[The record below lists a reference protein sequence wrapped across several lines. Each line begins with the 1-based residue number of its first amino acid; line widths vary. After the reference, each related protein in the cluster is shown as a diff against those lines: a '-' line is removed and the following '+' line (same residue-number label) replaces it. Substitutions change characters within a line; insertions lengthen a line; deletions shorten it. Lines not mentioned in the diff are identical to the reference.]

1 METLRQD
8 LRYGLRM
15 LARNP
20 GFTAVA
26 VLALAL
32 GIGANTAIFSVVNA
46 VLLRPL
52 PYDDPDTIVRIW
64 QTRSMGRR
72 GPQRMPALST
82 DDFQDW
88 RSQTQT
94 LEHMALYMPDTLTLT
109 GLEEPVRLTGARV
122 SPDLFPLLRV
132 APRHG
137 RAFGPEHEKLGSD
150 HVVLLSFSAWE
161 KRFSSDPT
169 LIGKPITLD
178 GNGYTVLGV
187 MPPGFEFPDKEIE
200 FWVPFAL
207 APPQRGGDEHM
218 VRMLPALARLREGV
232 PPEQAEAEGT
242 TIIQSLQEQYSEHD
256 PRGRGATIELTTL
269 HEQVVGPV
277 RPALL
282 VLLAAVGFV
291 LLIACANVANLLLTR
306 AVARQKEIA
315 IRAAVGAGRI
325 RLVRQMLTESTLLVL
340 LGGAGGLL
348 LAAWGIGLLARIN
361 PGNIPRLEEIA
372 IDLPVLG
379 FTLGVSLLTGVLFGL
394 VPALRSARPDLMQS
408 LKEGGTH
415 AAAGFRLFR
424 HNRLRSLLAVAEIAL
439 TLMLLV
445 GAGLL
450 LNSFA
455 RLINVNPGYNPQGV
469 LTLQLNLPQAR
480 YPRGEMHTAFYDQ
493 LLERVRELPGVQS
506 AGVAN
511 LLPLTR
517 FNIALTFDIEGR
529 PPATD
534 PAEAPHAGLRLA
546 SPGYFQAMG
555 IPLVGGR
562 AFTEEDRE
570 GGISTVIVNQTL
582 VRRYF
587 SDEEPLG
594 KNIHLMGP
602 RPQQIVG
609 IVGDVK
615 PKGLDSE
622 PQPEVYLS
630 YRGMVRMFSR
640 GGPMANMN
648 LVVRTSGDPL
658 QLVPAIR
665 SAVLALDPQIPVF
678 NVMTME
684 QRVSDSVAQPRFYAV
699 LLGIFAALALA
710 LAAVGIY
717 GVLAYHVSQS
727 THEIGIRM
735 ALGAQPGDI
744 LKLVVGQGMLLVVVG
759 VALGL
764 AGAFAAMRVL
774 SSLLFGV
781 TATDPATFGGVA
793 VLLTGVA
800 LLACYLPARRATK
813 VDPMVALRYE

>member
-20 GFTAVA
+20 GFATVA

-52 PYDDPDTIVRIW
+52 PYDNPDTIVRVW

-94 LEHMALYMPDTLTLT
+94 LEHMALYMPHTLTLT

-137 RAFGPEHEKLGSD
+137 RAFGPEHEKPGND
-150 HVVLLSFSAWE
+150 RVVLLSFSAWE

-187 MPPGFEFPDKEIE
+187 MPPGFEFPNKETE
-200 FWVPFAL
+200 FWAPFAL
-207 APPQRGGDEHM
+207 APPQRGGNVRM
-218 VRMLPALARLREGV
+218 IRMLPALARVKADVTL
-232 PPEQAEAEGT
+232 EQAAAEGT
-242 TIIQSLQEQYSEHD
+242 TLIQRTQEQYPQD
-256 PRGRGATIELTTL
+256 NPLARAATIDLTTL

-315 IRAAVGAGRI
+315 IRAAMGAGRI
-325 RLVRQMLTESTLLVL
+325 RLVRQMLTESTLLAL

-348 LAAWGIGLLARIN
+348 LAAWGIGLLSRIN
-361 PGNIPRLEEIA
+361 PGNIPRLEEIS

-415 AAAGFRLFR
+415 AAAGFQLFR

-493 LLERVRELPGVQS
+493 LLERVREMPGVQS
-506 AGVAN
+506 AGAAN
-511 LLPLTR
+511 LLPMARL
-517 FNIALTFDIEGR
+517 NIVLNFGIEGR

-534 PAEAPHAGLRLA
+534 PAEQPQAGLRLA
-546 SPGYFQAMG
+546 SPGYLQAMG
-555 IPLVGGR
+555 IRLVQGR

-570 GGISTVIVNQTL
+570 GGMAAVIVNETL

-587 SDEEPLG
+587 PGDDPLG
-594 KNIHLMGP
+594 KNIQLMGP
-602 RPQQIVG
+602 RQIVG
-609 IVGDVK
+609 VVGDVK
-615 PKGLDSE
+615 PQGLDSE
-622 PQPEVYLS
+622 PQPEMYLP
-630 YRGMVRMFSR
+630 YRGFVRMFSR

-759 VALGL
+759 IALGL

>member
-1 METLRQD
+1 VETLRQD

-94 LEHMALYMPDTLTLT
+94 LEHMALHMPYTLTLT

-137 RAFGPEHEKLGSD
+137 HAFGPEHEKPGND

-187 MPPGFEFPDKEIE
+187 MPPSFEFPDKETE

-207 APPQRGGDEHM
+207 APPQRGGNVRM
-218 VRMLPALARLREGV
+218 IRMLPALARVKADVTL
-232 PPEQAEAEGT
+232 EQAAVEGT
-242 TIIQSLQEQYSEHD
+242 TLIQRTQEQYPQD
-256 PRGRGATIELTTL
+256 NPLARGATIDLTTL

-315 IRAAVGAGRI
+315 IRAAMGAGRI
-325 RLVRQMLTESTLLVL
+325 RLVRQMLTESTLLAL

-361 PGNIPRLEEIA
+361 PGNIPRLEEIT

-493 LLERVRELPGVQS
+493 LLERVREMPGVQS
-506 AGVAN
+506 AGATN
-511 LLPLTR
+511 LLPMAR
-517 FNIALTFDIEGR
+517 FNIALNFGIEGR
-529 PPATD
+529 APATD
-534 PAEAPHAGLRLA
+534 PAEQPQAGLRLA

-555 IPLVGGR
+555 IRLLRGR

-570 GGISTVIVNQTL
+570 GGMAAVIVNETL

-587 SDEEPLG
+587 SGEDPLG
-594 KNIHLMGP
+594 QTIQLMSP
-602 RPQQIVG
+602 RQIVG

-615 PKGLDSE
+615 PQGLDSE
-622 PQPEVYLS
+622 PQPEMYLP
-630 YRGMVRMFSR
+630 YRGFVRMFSR

-665 SAVLALDPQIPVF
+665 SAVLALDPQMPVF

-684 QRVSDSVAQPRFYAV
+684 QRVSDSVAQPRFYAA
-699 LLGIFAALALA
+699 LLSIFAALALA

-800 LLACYLPARRATK
+800 LLACYLPARRATR